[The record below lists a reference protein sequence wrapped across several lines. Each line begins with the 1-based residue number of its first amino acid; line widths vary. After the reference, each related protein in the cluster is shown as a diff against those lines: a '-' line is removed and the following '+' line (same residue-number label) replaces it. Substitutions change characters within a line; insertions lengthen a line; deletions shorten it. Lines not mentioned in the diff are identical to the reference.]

1 MRKATMAGAGHMNQW
16 IAALLFLLFATAAP
30 AATPLPDAPH
40 VVVQG
45 EGLVSVAPDSA
56 TVTMVVRHRSADG
69 AEAKR
74 VVDRAVEALLQAAPR
89 FDLKADD
96 LTASD
101 ISLREEIEYGVDDRR
116 LPPVFIGSREVKAR
130 INDLDRLGA
139 WMDAALAAG
148 FTDIAD
154 ISFKSS
160 REATL
165 REEARALAVGDAKE
179 KASGLAVAFG
189 GALGP
194 VYSINSLNSMQ
205 AHGYGNTTLDRV
217 MVTGS
222 RMDSGRYLQPQID
235 FTERVSA
242 VFEISR

>member
-1 MRKATMAGAGHMNQW
+1 MKAR
-16 IAALLFLLFATAAP
+16 L
-30 AATPLPDAPH
+30 
-40 VVVQG
+40 
-45 EGLVSVAPDSA
+45 
-56 TVTMVVRHRSADG
+56 
-69 AEAKR
+69 
-74 VVDRAVEALLQAAPR
+74 
-89 FDLKADD
+89 DD
-96 LTASD
+96 LTQ
-101 ISLREEIEYGVDDRR
+101 
-116 LPPVFIGSREVKAR
+116 
-130 INDLDRLGA
+130 LGA

-160 REATL
+160 REAAL
-165 REEARALAVGDAKE
+165 REEARA
-179 KASGLAVAFG
+179 LAVAFG

-222 RMDSGRYLQPQID
+222 RIHSGRYLQPQID

>member
-1 MRKATMAGAGHMNQW
+1 MQKITTAMALT
-16 IAALLFLLFATAAP
+16 AALLFSAP
-30 AATPLPDAPH
+30 TLAGTPLPDAPH

-56 TVTMVVRHRSADG
+56 TVTMLARHRSGDA

-74 VVDRAVEALLQAAPR
+74 VVDRAVEALLQAASR
-89 FDLKADD
+89 FELETDD

-101 ISLREEIEYGVDDRR
+101 ISLREEIDYDDDDRR
-116 LPPVFIGSREVKAR
+116 LPPAYVASREVKAR
-130 INDLDRLGA
+130 LGDLDKLGA

-242 VFEISR
+242 VFEIDR

>member
-1 MRKATMAGAGHMNQW
+1 MQKITTAMALT
-16 IAALLFLLFATAAP
+16 AALLFSAP
-30 AATPLPDAPH
+30 TLAGTPLPDAPH

-56 TVTMVVRHRSADG
+56 TVTMLARHRSGDA

-89 FDLKADD
+89 FELETDD

-101 ISLREEIEYGVDDRR
+101 ISLREEIDYDDDDRR
-116 LPPVFIGSREVKAR
+116 LPPAYVASREVKAR
-130 INDLDRLGA
+130 LGDLDKLGA

-242 VFEISR
+242 VFEIDR

>member
-1 MRKATMAGAGHMNQW
+1 MRTW
-16 IAALLFLLFATAAP
+16 IAALLFPLFSAVALAG
-30 AATPLPDAPH
+30 TPLPNAPH

-45 EGLVSVAPDSA
+45 EGVVSVAPDSA
-56 TVTMVVRHRSADG
+56 TVTMVARHRSGDAAG
-69 AEAKR
+69 AKR
-74 VVDRAVEALLQAAPR
+74 VVDGAVESLLLVAPQ
-89 FDLKADD
+89 FGIEPDD

-101 ISLREEIEYGVDDRR
+101 ISLREEIDYDEDDRR
-116 LPPVFIGSREVKAR
+116 LPPAFVASREMKAR
-130 INDLDRLGA
+130 INDLEELGA

-160 REATL
+160 REAAL
-165 REEARALAVGDAKE
+165 REEARALAVAEARE

-189 GALGP
+189 GRLGP

-205 AHGYGNTTLDRV
+205 AHGYGNTTLDRI

>member
-1 MRKATMAGAGHMNQW
+1 MQKITTAMTLT
-16 IAALLFLLFATAAP
+16 AALLFSAP
-30 AATPLPDAPH
+30 TLAGTPLPDAPH

-56 TVTMVVRHRSADG
+56 TVTMLARHRSGDA

-74 VVDRAVEALLQAAPR
+74 VVDRAVEALLQAASR
-89 FDLKADD
+89 FELETDD

-101 ISLREEIEYGVDDRR
+101 ISLREEIDYDDDDRR
-116 LPPVFIGSREVKAR
+116 LPPAYVASREVKAR
-130 INDLDRLGA
+130 LGDLDKLGA

-242 VFEISR
+242 VFEIDR

>member
-1 MRKATMAGAGHMNQW
+1 MRTW
-16 IAALLFLLFATAAP
+16 LAALLFPLFSAA
-30 AATPLPDAPH
+30 ALAGTPLPNAPH

-45 EGLVSVAPDSA
+45 EGQVSVAPDSA
-56 TVTMVVRHRSADG
+56 TVTMVARHRSDDA

-74 VVDRAVEALLQAAPR
+74 VVDIAVESLLLVAPQ
-89 FDLKADD
+89 FGIEPDD
-96 LTASD
+96 LSASD
-101 ISLREEIEYGVDDRR
+101 ISLREEIDYDDDDRR
-116 LPPVFIGSREVKAR
+116 LPPAFVASREVKAR
-130 INDLDRLGA
+130 INDLEELGA
-139 WMDAALAAG
+139 WMDAALASG

-160 REATL
+160 REAAL
-165 REEARALAVGDAKE
+165 REEARALAVAEARE
-179 KASGLAVAFG
+179 KAAGLAVAFG
-189 GALGP
+189 GRLGP

-205 AHGYGNTTLDRV
+205 AHGYGNTTLDRI

-242 VFEISR
+242 VFEISH

>member
-1 MRKATMAGAGHMNQW
+1 MQKITTAMALT
-16 IAALLFLLFATAAP
+16 AALLFSAP
-30 AATPLPDAPH
+30 TLAGTPLPDAPH

-56 TVTMVVRHRSADG
+56 TVTMLARHRSGDA

-89 FDLKADD
+89 FELETDD

-101 ISLREEIEYGVDDRR
+101 ISLREEIDYDDDDRR
-116 LPPVFIGSREVKAR
+116 LPPAYVASREVKAR
-130 INDLDRLGA
+130 LGDLDKLNA

-242 VFEISR
+242 VFEIDR